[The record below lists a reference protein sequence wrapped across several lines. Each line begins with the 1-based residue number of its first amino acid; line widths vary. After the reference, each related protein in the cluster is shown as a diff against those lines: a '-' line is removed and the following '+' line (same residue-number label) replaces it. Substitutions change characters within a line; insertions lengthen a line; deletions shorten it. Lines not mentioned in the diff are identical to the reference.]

1 MVINIINSDLEV
13 LCRLIMYPP
22 VYPQMS
28 KVISIY
34 IQIRGLLSYYENN
47 FMISENNHLRDS
59 FMTIEITLLP
69 TGSFH
74 NFLILSLKTVYI
86 LPLFFTISCPIL
98 SLLRIASKL

>member
-47 FMISENNHLRDS
+47 FMISENNHPRS
-59 FMTIEITLLP
+59 AIMPTAITLLI

-74 NFLILSLKTVYI
+74 NFLILSLKTVY
-86 LPLFFTISCPIL
+86 PTFVFYHFL
-98 SLLRIASKL
+98 SRS